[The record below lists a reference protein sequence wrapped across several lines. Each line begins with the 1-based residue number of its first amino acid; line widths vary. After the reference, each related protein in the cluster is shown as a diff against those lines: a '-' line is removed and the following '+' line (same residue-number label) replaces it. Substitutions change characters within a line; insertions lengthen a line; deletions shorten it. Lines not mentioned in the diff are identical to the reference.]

1 MNRKLCAPADRAQ
14 SWESIDWKKAEAYVK
29 KLQMRIVKAQKGGH
43 YNKVKSLQWLLTHSF
58 YAKALEVKRV
68 TSNKGKNT
76 AGVDHELWKTPK
88 GKFEAIDKLK
98 RRGYQPQPLRRVY
111 IPKKNGKL
119 RPLSIPTMTD
129 RAMQTLYK
137 FALEPLAETLADP
150 NSYGF
155 RIGRSTHDAIG
166 QCFNDLCR
174 AGSPQWILEGDIK
187 GCFDHISHNWLL
199 ANIPMDKEM
208 LEKWLKCGFVETKKL
223 FPTEEG
229 TPQGGTISP
238 VLMNMT
244 LDGLERIL
252 KERFPMRRTV
262 AGKTVYDQINFVRY
276 ADDFIVTGKSPET
289 LRNEVIP
296 LIKDFLAERGLQL
309 SEEKT
314 AITHISDG
322 FDFLG
327 QNVRKYNGKLLIKP
341 SKNAIKSFL
350 KKVRTI
356 VRENKTAT
364 QDLLIRKLNPVIRG
378 WVNYHRYVVS
388 ADIFGLVDHRIFE
401 CLWRWA
407 CRRHKRKGR
416 KWIAN
421 KYWHHIDNRTWTFAT
436 EPAFRGKDFDEK
448 YLNFVDKGMCADF
461 AIHDKGTGN
470 PHVHIMLTLR
480 PLKENGQW
488 GAKCRKAYD
497 LDENG
502 QRIPDGKGG
511 WKNHREDTTDWNDKG
526 NVEIWRAAW
535 AAYTNRALE
544 SAGRPER
551 IDHRSYKRQGI
562 DKIPSVHLGPAASQM
577 EKRGIRTD
585 KGEVNRQIVADNKL
599 LKEIKARITRL
610 YRWSK
615 AEAEK
620 PQTQQSSLTALWEA
634 QQQLNAPRTRTGK
647 IRALQESAALFSFLQ
662 VNGIQSMQQL
672 HEKIADMNSCYYD
685 LRGKIVKA
693 ERRIAILTERGEMW
707 EQYNQYKS
715 IHKQLAKV
723 KPEKREQFE
732 QRHSRELILYDAAAR
747 YLKELK
753 DSGEGITPKAWQRE
767 IDQLTAGKQTDTL
780 AMKSM
785 REDLK
790 AVERLRK
797 TAEQLSQQERNKSH
811 DRGPER

>member
-1 MNRKLCAPADRAQ
+1 MAAPKWLCITHVR
-14 SWESIDWKKAEAYVK
+14 AYVK
-29 KLQMRIVKAQKGGH
+29 
-43 YNKVKSLQWLLTHSF
+43 
-58 YAKALEVKRV
+58 
-68 TSNKGKNT
+68 
-76 AGVDHELWKTPK
+76 D
-88 GKFEAIDKLK
+88 
-98 RRGYQPQPLRRVY
+98 
-111 IPKKNGKL
+111 
-119 RPLSIPTMTD
+119 
-129 RAMQTLYK
+129 
-137 FALEPLAETLADP
+137 
-150 NSYGF
+150 
-155 RIGRSTHDAIG
+155 
-166 QCFNDLCR
+166 
-174 AGSPQWILEGDIK
+174 
-187 GCFDHISHNWLL
+187 
-199 ANIPMDKEM
+199 
-208 LEKWLKCGFVETKKL
+208 
-223 FPTEEG
+223 
-229 TPQGGTISP
+229 
-238 VLMNMT
+238 
-244 LDGLERIL
+244 
-252 KERFPMRRTV
+252 
-262 AGKTVYDQINFVRY
+262 
-276 ADDFIVTGKSPET
+276 
-289 LRNEVIP
+289 
-296 LIKDFLAERGLQL
+296 
-309 SEEKT
+309 
-314 AITHISDG
+314 
-322 FDFLG
+322 
-327 QNVRKYNGKLLIKP
+327 
-341 SKNAIKSFL
+341 
-350 KKVRTI
+350 
-356 VRENKTAT
+356 
-364 QDLLIRKLNPVIRG
+364 
-378 WVNYHRYVVS
+378 
-388 ADIFGLVDHRIFE
+388 
-401 CLWRWA
+401 
-407 CRRHKRKGR
+407 
-416 KWIAN
+416 
-421 KYWHHIDNRTWTFAT
+421 
-436 EPAFRGKDFDEK
+436 
-448 YLNFVDKGMCADF
+448 NFVDKGMCADF

-715 IHKQLAKV
+715 IHKQLALVRAYVKDNFVDKGMCADFAIHDKETGNPHVHIMLTVRPLKENGAWGAKCRKAYDLDENGQRIPDERGGWKNHREDTTDWNDKGNVEIWRAAWAAYINRALESAGRPERIDHRSYKRQGIDKIPSVHLGPAASQMEKRGIRTDKSEVNRQIAADNKLLKEIKARITRLYNWSKAEAEKPEGQQPSMIDLWEAQQQLKRPDTRTGKIRALQESAALFSFLQANGIQSMQQLHEKIADMNTRYYDLRGKIVKAERRIATLTERGEMWEQYNQYKSIHKQLAKV

-767 IDQLTAGKQTDTL
+767 IDQLAAGKQTDTL

-785 REDLK
+785 REELK

-797 TAEQLSQQERNKSH
+797 TAEQLSRQERDKPH